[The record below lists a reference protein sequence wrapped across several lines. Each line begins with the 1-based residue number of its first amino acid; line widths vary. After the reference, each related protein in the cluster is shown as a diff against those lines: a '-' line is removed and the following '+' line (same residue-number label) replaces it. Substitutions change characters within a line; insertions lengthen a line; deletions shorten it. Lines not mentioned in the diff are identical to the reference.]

1 MGIVTKL
8 KSGGSSGTEHLI
20 SSSAY
25 GTCATAAGTVTKEV
39 VLSSF
44 DTLTIGMTIHIKFT
58 NANSV
63 ANPTLKI
70 VASSGGTA
78 LVDTKPIYRYG
89 TTAPSTSAAT
99 SWQAGSVISLTYDGV
114 GWIINDWLNDNS
126 TYYYESIYC
135 VTAANEAA
143 KVGTSSGYTLQ
154 PGHFQ
159 IWMKNSNTAQS
170 ALTLSISGKDA
181 KPIYINGS
189 ASGANNYTLPLGYYL
204 VYYDGTNYYFRT
216 DGKITAGDVLGTASG
231 NVTNVAYDTTNKRIT
246 KTIGTLTTEVVTLS
260 TLKTDMALNNVEN
273 TKLSTWTGSSNIT
286 TLGTISTGT
295 IPLANISGAGDLKAI
310 EAIAGDSA
318 TNSGFLKRT
327 GANTWALDT
336 NVVSAV
342 SWDDTNKRITVTNN
356 GTTTSL
362 RTIAQLKSDLG
373 LGTAAYT
380 ASTAYATSG
389 HTHTT
394 TVAAAGTNDTSS
406 LTLGFGT
413 KYKLTAGGTD
423 YIFTMPANPDTNALY
438 SISSALSSHK
448 ITTSLTASGTG
459 GTSTSTDFTLA
470 AGNYISLT
478 DDTDNRKITIAST
491 DHTYTL
497 TNALSSHKFT
507 WTFTAGGSGSGSTTT
522 TAELVAGSGIS
533 LTDDTTNKK
542 ITIDNVIAK
551 YDTLGGVKP
560 WYSHTSASSGPT
572 AGSNATAITVQS
584 LSTSASRY
592 YAIESDSNGR
602 LFVNVPWTDTHSDL
616 ATVDSTIETTGY
628 ITWYEGSTIGTNVT
642 LSANNGLVYVTKNG
656 TTSDVGYGALRLG
669 NTTGSG
675 SDGNKQGKIYLYS
688 DSSGYGV
695 LQQASTTTT
704 VTNTL
709 PTTTGTLINS
719 AGGQTING
727 DLTITGTLY
736 VNESTIPHL

>member
-25 GTCATAAGTVTKEV
+25 GTCATAAGTATKEV

-44 DTLTIGMTIHIKFT
+44 DTLTVGMTIHVKFT

-63 ANPTLKI
+63 ASPTLKI
-70 VASSGGTA
+70 VASSGGAA

-99 SWQAGSVISLTYDGV
+99 SWQAGSVVSLTYDGV

-159 IWMKNSNTAQS
+159 IWIKNSNTAQS
-170 ALTLSISGKDA
+170 ALTLNISSKGA

-189 ASGANNYTLPLGYYL
+189 ASSSTNYTLPLGYYL
-204 VYYDGTNYYFRT
+204 AYYDGTNYYFRT
-216 DGKITAGDVLGTASG
+216 DGKITAGDILGTASG
-231 NVTNVAYDTTNKRIT
+231 NVTNVAWDSTNKKLT
-246 KTIGTLTTEVVTLS
+246 KTIGTTTTDVVTADG
-260 TLKTDMALNNVEN
+260 LKT
-273 TKLSTWTGSSNIT
+273 G
-286 TLGTISTGT
+286 
-295 IPLANISGAGDLKAI
+295 
-310 EAIAGDSA
+310 
-318 TNSGFLKRT
+318 
-327 GANTWALDT
+327 
-336 NVVSAV
+336 
-342 SWDDTNKRITVTNN
+342 
-356 GTTTSL
+356 
-362 RTIAQLKSDLG
+362 LG
-373 LGTAAYT
+373 LGSAAYT
-380 ASTAYATSG
+380 ASTDYATSG

-394 TVAAAGTNDTSS
+394 TIAAAATNDTSS
-406 LTLGFGT
+406 LTLDFGT
-413 KYKLTAGGTD
+413 KYKLTAGDTN

-448 ITTSLTASGTG
+448 LTTSLTASGTG
-459 GTSTSTDFTLA
+459 GTSTSTDFILA
-470 AGNYISLT
+470 AGDCISLT
-478 DDTDNRKITIAST
+478 DDTTNRKITIAST

-497 TNALSSHKFT
+497 SNALSSHKFT
-507 WTFTAGGSGSGSTTT
+507 WTFTASGSGSGSTTT
-522 TAELVAGSGIS
+522 TAELVAGTGIS

-542 ITIDNVIAK
+542 ITIENVIAK

-572 AGSNATAITVQS
+572 TGSNATAITVQS

-616 ATVDSTIETTGY
+616 ATVDPTTETTGY

-695 LQQASTTTT
+695 LQQATTTAT

-727 DLTITGTLY
+727 NLTITGTLY
-736 VNESTIPHL
+736 VSDATIPAI